1 MGQRGDVGD
10 TEMKTWQKKAG
21 RTGIWAEEAG
31 EGDAPETSAG
41 GVGRG
46 RAALPTAVSF

>member
-31 EGDAPETSAG
+31 EGDQCWGCGEG
-41 GVGRG
+41 QNG
-46 RAALPTAVSF
+46 PTHSCQLLM